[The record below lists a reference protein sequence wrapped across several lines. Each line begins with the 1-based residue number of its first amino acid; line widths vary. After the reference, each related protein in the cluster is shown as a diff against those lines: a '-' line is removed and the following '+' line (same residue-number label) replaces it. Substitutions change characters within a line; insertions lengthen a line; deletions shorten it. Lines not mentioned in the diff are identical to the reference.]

1 MMRRN
6 GRPSPT
12 PLILSVLVSNHAEAD
27 FLPLCYEWGKW
38 SRGGGVM
45 GWGKAPDA
53 EPWTI
58 DDDSALCLDAAL
70 GDLGREWPNYV
81 DLIHMHFK
89 KGLGYGEIAEAL
101 AKTFERKRRIKG
113 LGRYVP
119 GMVITSHSCAVS
131 VNWLNVRQTLGPR
144 EVESMLTMGVKL
156 WFERLRDAS
165 LSTAA
170 PKWI

>member
-1 MMRRN
+1 MTRN
-6 GRPSPT
+6 RPKPT
-12 PLILSVLVSNHAEAD
+12 PLILSVCIAD
-27 FLPLCYEWGKW
+27 RVTGDFIALCREWGKW

-45 GWGKAPDA
+45 GWGKATEA

-70 GDLGREWPNYV
+70 GDLGREWPSHV

-89 KGLGYGEIAEAL
+89 RGLDFGEIAEAL
-101 AKTFERKRRIKG
+101 AKTFERKRRVKG

-119 GMVITSHSCAVS
+119 GMVITNHSCSVS

-144 EVESMLTMGVKL
+144 EVEAMLTMGVRL
-156 WFERLRDAS
+156 WLERLRDAS
-165 LSTAA
+165 LQSATK
-170 PKWI
+170 PI

>member
-1 MMRRN
+1 MTRN
-6 GRPSPT
+6 RPKPT

-45 GWGKAPDA
+45 GWGKAPDV

-70 GDLGREWPNYV
+70 GDLGREWPQYV
-81 DLIHMHFK
+81 DLLHMHFK
-89 KGLGYGEIAEAL
+89 RGLGYGEIAEAL
-101 AKTFERKRRIKG
+101 AKTFERKRRVKG

-119 GMVITSHSCAVS
+119 GMVITNHTCAVS

-144 EVESMLTMGVKL
+144 EVESMLTMGL
-156 WFERLRDAS
+156 WLERLRDAS
-165 LSTAA
+165 LNTAS